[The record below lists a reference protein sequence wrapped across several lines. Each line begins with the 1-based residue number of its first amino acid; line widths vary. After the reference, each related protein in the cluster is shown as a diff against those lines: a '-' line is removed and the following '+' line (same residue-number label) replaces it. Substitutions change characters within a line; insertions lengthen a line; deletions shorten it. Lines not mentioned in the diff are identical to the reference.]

1 MPYIIDGHNLIPA
14 ISGIALDDLEDEKQL
29 IQILQKFCQKNG
41 KDVTVYFDRAA
52 SGHANA
58 QSFGRLTARFVR
70 ADITADEAIMKH
82 LRRLG
87 REARNWTVV
96 SSDHEVQN
104 AAKRSQARVLSSQYF
119 AIQLNNY
126 SNDTKSG
133 ESPKLSKSEVEDWLT
148 LFNEEEE

>member
-29 IQILQKFCQKNG
+29 IQILQVFCQKSG
-41 KDVTVYFDRAA
+41 KEVTVYFDRAA

-58 QSFGRLTARFVR
+58 RSFGRLTARFVR

-82 LRRLG
+82 LNRLG

-96 SSDHEVQN
+96 SSDHEVQD
-104 AAKRSQARVLSSQYF
+104 AAKRSQARVISSQDF
-119 AIQLNNY
+119 AIQLKTY
-126 SNDTKSG
+126 TNDKKSG
-133 ESPKLSKSEVEDWLT
+133 EPPKLSESEVDEWLSI
-148 LFNEEEE
+148 FKEEEE

>member
-14 ISGIALDDLEDEKQL
+14 ISGISLDDLEDEKHL
-29 IQILQKFCQKNG
+29 IQILQEFCQKSR

-87 REARNWTVV
+87 REGRNWTVV

-104 AAKRSQARVLSSQYF
+104 AAKRSQARVVSSQEF
-119 AIQLNNY
+119 ANQLKQF
-126 SNDTKSG
+126 STDKKGG
-133 ESPKLSKSEVEDWLT
+133 ESPKISESEVDEWLT